1 MNDKDVMVGSL
12 LTPSSFREAPMPS
25 PHVVLDRV
33 SVELGGA
40 RILQDV
46 NLTISEREF
55 VCVIGTSGGGK
66 TTLLRTIAGLLA
78 PVAGTVSL
86 AGSPVRGP
94 SPRAALVFQHFGLF
108 PWKTVRSN
116 IAYGLRVQ
124 GRPVDWGRVSDL
136 LEALHLRGVE
146 NHYPAQ
152 LSGGMKQRVGIARA
166 LVAEPELLLLD
177 EPFSAVDAITRES
190 LQNEVL
196 RLWETNRRMT
206 ALLVTHDIDEA
217 ILMADRV
224 VVVAGPPGRVVLEFP
239 IDLPRPRDSQSIRS
253 HQDYPKMR
261 KLLWDAL
268 NGVSDSART
277 ADTAVDDAL
286 GAPAA
291 PAGAGVVGG
300 RDARSAGSA

>member
-1 MNDKDVMVGSL
+1 MSESYSPAASL
-12 LTPSSFREAPMPS
+12 RETDETS
-25 PHVVLDRV
+25 PHVVLDSV

-40 RILQDV
+40 RILDNV
-46 NLTISEREF
+46 SFAIRRREF

-78 PVAGTVSL
+78 PAAGTVSL

-124 GRPVDWGRVSDL
+124 GRPVDQERVRGL
-136 LEALHLRGVE
+136 LETLHLDRVADF
-146 NHYPAQ
+146 YPAQ

-196 RLWETNRRMT
+196 RLWETHEQMT

-224 VVVAGPPGRVVLEFP
+224 VVVAGPPGRIVRELS
-239 IDLPRPRDSQSIRS
+239 IDIPRPRNSQGIRA
-253 HQDYPKMR
+253 HKEYPAMR

-268 NGVSDSART
+268 NGQ
-277 ADTAVDDAL
+277 
-286 GAPAA
+286 AA
-291 PAGAGVVGG
+291 QDG
-300 RDARSAGSA
+300 RDEEPR